1 MKKQFVVFVLFLMLA
16 VPCFAQGGM
25 KLAVLEPE
33 GIGLSEDE
41 RWMLSLIQSSITA
54 DFNKYSKITVIDR
67 QNLENIIAEQKRS
80 LEAATSDEEG
90 DAIRIGNLANATHV
104 LSGKITKTPNAFMLE
119 LAVTDVESG
128 VRRAS
133 YSPSPV
139 TPKAVENLSALKE
152 ASADLLKQLG
162 VNLTASQL
170 TELKGPIAE
179 EKIQAQT
186 ALAHGVVAQRQG
198 TSVAALSYYYQA
210 ASFDP
215 SLLEAVNRSSVMSA
229 NISGANLGE
238 NIRNDIVWR
247 RGWVERLK
255 ETEETFHKIISNA
268 NPPYTLFYSTGIET
282 KDINYKTE
290 TANLSTPINLTANL
304 EWFNAMKQALKA
316 AQAVLDG
323 LNATERKKDWE
334 LANWPVRG
342 VSSTN
347 PFTSSYSSSKQYDL
361 SVEFEL
367 VNQEGKVIGRQVAKL
382 RPSFSIGIGNN
393 SQFAVNFTGN
403 TSSTLTFNSV
413 KADDITDN
421 LTIRP
426 ASVNG
431 ASPEAAGFSITAISA
446 EKRAEDL
453 VFRIE
458 KGVVMGFSKSL
469 SDSEKAKHR
478 DLVIPSE
485 AWGQPVTAIGAKAF
499 ENCGITSVTIPSTIT
514 SIGEGAFAR
523 NKLTKVTIPNS
534 VNTIGAK
541 AFAYSYT
548 TKYSQGQQVIDR
560 EFNPITEITIGE
572 NVRIDSSAFSY
583 GYHIFGQSYQENGSK
598 AGTYIYGY
606 YWNGYGW
613 KKKAVSDEEKEGEKK
628 EEESSWHLSPSV
640 GVGILYM
647 VNDIDSLYSSL
658 GFMFFGNIELF
669 KPKVD
674 FFRFGFNVGFGG
686 GSNDMDAVRKIHP
699 DIDKKVSGPNFF
711 NVGAFAR
718 LYPASFMYLSGG
730 ASYGYYGSYGGYP
743 QDTTKSG
750 DVISGPS
757 THTVVFPV
765 GAGFVLGR
773 PSKYKGLVLEALY
786 NIAMLKNG
794 IGGYWSFNLG
804 YKFGRYRIGN

>member
-1 MKKQFVVFVLFLMLA
+1 MKKQVVVFMLFLMLA
-16 VPCFAQGGM
+16 IPCLAQSQEENGSSAKGM

-33 GIGLSEDE
+33 GEGLSEDE

-54 DFNKYSKITVIDR
+54 DFNKYSAITVIDR
-67 QNLENIIAEQKRS
+67 QNLEAIIAEQKRS

-128 VRRAS
+128 VRKAS
-133 YSPSPV
+133 YSPSQV
-139 TPKAVENLSALKE
+139 TPKAMENLSALKE
-152 ASADLLKQLG
+152 ASSDLLKQLG

-170 TELKGPIAE
+170 AELKGPVTEIQ
-179 EKIQAQT
+179 IQAQT

-215 SLLEAVNRSSVMSA
+215 SLLEAVSRSSVMSA

-238 NIRNDIVWR
+238 NIRNDILWR

-255 ETEETFHKIISNA
+255 ETEETFYKIIRNA
-268 NPPYTLFYSTGIET
+268 SPPYTLFYSTGIKT

-323 LNATERKKDWE
+323 LNATNRKKDWE

-342 VSSTN
+342 VSNTN
-347 PFTSSYSSSKQYDL
+347 PFASLFSSSKQYDL

-367 VNQEGKVIGRQVAKL
+367 VNQDGKVIGRQAAKL
-382 RPSFSIGIGNN
+382 RPSFSIGIGN
-393 SQFAVNFTGN
+393 SGQFAVNFEGN

-446 EKRAEDL
+446 EKRKEEQAQGL

-458 KGVVMGFSKSL
+458 NGIVMGFSKSL
-469 SDSEKAKHR
+469 SDSVKARHL

-485 AWGQPVTAIGAKAF
+485 VWGQPVTAIAAKAF
-499 ENCGITSVTIPSTIT
+499 ENFYIPGRYGYDRFSSVTIPNTVT
-514 SIGEGAFAR
+514 SIGE
-523 NKLTKVTIPNS
+523 
-534 VNTIGAK
+534 K
-541 AFAYSYT
+541 AFFDA
-548 TKYSQGQQVIDR
+548 
-560 EFNPITEITIGE
+560 EFTSITIGS
-572 NVRIDSSAFSY
+572 NVTIGINS
-583 GYHIFGQSYQENGSK
+583 FGETYTYDMFGGERCRRNCKVGNLVVKNLFQEYYEKNGKK
-598 AGTYIYGY
+598 AGVYSYKRGDDG
-606 YWNGYGW
+606 WNYFENQEVEQKW
-613 KKKAVSDEEKEGEKK
+613 REEKRRTEWLFGGVLLLGGGKSFNTNNIDPYFK
-628 EEESSWHLSPSV
+628 SSGGGQWN
-640 GVGILYM
+640 IM
-647 VNDIDSLYSSL
+647 SL
-658 GFMFFGNIELF
+658 ELC
-669 KPKVD
+669 KRNLK
-674 FFRFGFNVGFGG
+674 FFRFGGNLDLGV
-686 GSNDMDAVRKIHP
+686 V
-699 DIDKKVSGPNFF
+699 DIDKDEVIKKQPDGSIDDGSIDNTAYHFKVN
-711 NVGAFAR
+711 AFTR
-718 LYPASFMYLSGG
+718 LYPADFLFLSGG
-730 ASYGYYGSYGGYP
+730 AGLDIFHASEIVSIFTP
-743 QDTTKSG
+743 
-750 DVISGPS
+750 
-757 THTVVFPV
+757 VFPV
-765 GAGFVLGR
+765 GGGIVL
-773 PSKYKGLVLEALY
+773 SKNQVGLFIEVLY
-786 NIAMLKNG
+786 NMLPFQRPNAAYISINVG
-794 IGGYWSFNLG
+794 VGFLPDNL
-804 YKFGRYRIGN
+804 